1 MSRIYIGEENV
12 GNPHSDTEADRIRR
26 IIEEAFSNLHFT
38 GQFVHTDKLV
48 PIGTAMSEAKASLAQ
63 SLLKELT
70 KARIDELYDRGADLA
85 WAIGFGEGLTGSK
98 PPFLVKEKEIVDDRI
113 AHLKREAGGE
123 K

>member
-1 MSRIYIGEENV
+1 MT
-12 GNPHSDTEADRIRR
+12 DTEADRIRR

-70 KARIDELYDRGADLA
+70 KARQETAKAFGGCMACYGKGYATAIESTLSRFGHRTHNNIKFCSCERGKQL
-85 WAIGFGEGLTGSK
+85 K
-98 PPFLVKEKEIVDDRI
+98 
-113 AHLKREAGGE
+113 AHLKREAGGNHD
-123 K
+123 